1 MGDKGDLTIE
11 ASPPLSRMSSTYSG
25 EGDGET
31 PADTGTTLR
40 VRLYDGESATITD
53 AFFLKVPTASI
64 DDGDL
69 LDIRAE
75 IAGSKAHR
83 EYALLRFCDKN
94 GATVEDHWTAKEY
107 LESIVEVE
115 PQGTTIQTVFLK
127 KATRRTPVGRIF
139 PSSDQKHPADL
150 RENEWAMLAQSNSL
164 LYGFT
169 IVRGS
174 PEKDAEHPK
183 KDGKISIRGIERA
196 KLPVLLIWSN
206 ISYIA
211 FRFKERKINAF
222 ELSNDLA
229 NDAIELRLCIPD
241 FIVDDRSYVSVFDTS
256 NELQSTLAKASF
268 SELDIKASTGSGVFG
283 MEVGAFAGY
292 GKTSR
297 PGSPQV
303 TMKASK
309 ELHVVHAFPRVNLN
323 LDEHSL
329 ELTPQCADALKGV
342 DDKASLT
349 EFLRTFGEFF
359 TTKVQLGG
367 RLYASEE
374 TTPADAASLQEAKQ
388 SMRAT
393 ASASFNSSRN
403 SGPASARPGSGSSGQ
418 EGESPK
424 SLVRPL
430 CWEASGG
437 DPLLCSN
444 PPAWCSTVASFHNW
458 RTIKQEKVHHMID
471 ILAKFPGREQLQSQI
486 KDLPNKAPP
495 QPPRFRLTLVD
506 DVPRKRPLNLTAIP
520 PSEFTVESAWSD
532 NWYGEYRPGD
542 PIPSEA
548 GEVGE
553 VGFWSFR
560 WPEYDRL
567 GLVNGNDDFE
577 AYEVLYQFPYR
588 LTGGDAETPLY
599 VSSFLADRDKPSK
612 VISNKLHCGL
622 SMDSGDLLV
631 FEDAAGDPNKHSKP
645 IRAGALVTLR
655 IIEVADSEKGY
666 VSSGGD
672 DLRTGD
678 DDTRSPITTLGPRED
693 AIVFRYQPIEQRP
706 REGRGR

>member
-1 MGDKGDLTIE
+1 
-11 ASPPLSRMSSTYSG
+11 MSSTYSG

-31 PADTGTTLR
+31 PAETGTTLR

-69 LDIRAE
+69 LDLRAE
-75 IAGSKAHR
+75 MAGSKAHR
-83 EYALLRFCDKN
+83 EYALLRFCDNN

-127 KATRRTPVGRIF
+127 KATRRTPVGRTF
-139 PSSDQKHPADL
+139 PSSDQKRCTRHPADL

-169 IVRGS
+169 ITRGS
-174 PEKDAEHPK
+174 PEKDAEHPR
-183 KDGKISIRGIERA
+183 KDGKFSIRGIERA
-196 KLPVLLIWSN
+196 KLP
-206 ISYIA
+206 A

-229 NDAIELRLCIPD
+229 NDAIELRFCIPD
-241 FIVDDRSYVSVFDTS
+241 FVVDDRSYVSVFDTG
-256 NELQSTLAKASF
+256 NQLQSTLAKASF

-283 MEVGAFAGY
+283 IEVGAFAGY

-309 ELHVVHAFPRVNLN
+309 ELHVVHAFPRVTLN

-374 TTPADAASLQEAKQ
+374 MTPADAASLQEAKQ

-403 SGPASARPGSGSSGQ
+403 SGPVSARPGTGSSGQ

-424 SLVRPL
+424 SLARPL

-437 DPLLCSN
+437 DPLLCSK
-444 PPAWCSTVASFHNW
+444 CESDSTQSPQ
-458 RTIKQEKVHHMID
+458 QEKVHHMID

-520 PSEFTVESAWSD
+520 PSEFTIRRVAEVSNEPATESAWSD
-532 NWYGEYRPGD
+532 NWYGDYRPD
-542 PIPSEA
+542 PIPPEA

-577 AYEVLYQFPYR
+577 AYDVLYQFPYR

-622 SMDSGDLLV
+622 SIDSGDLLV

-645 IRAGALVTLR
+645 IRAGALVTVR